1 MSRPIR
7 NVTIEPFKTGN
18 GSRLGGVSYLY
29 RVRDAAGDV
38 ILERSRVPLHDAAR
52 VLAGRGEFGTI
63 VMVRHP
69 SGSPCMQG
77 DVLALS
83 LQTVKEQGWG
93 PCVQKFNDHPH
104 GAAL

>member
-52 VLAGRGEFGTI
+52 VRFA
-63 VMVRHP
+63 
-69 SGSPCMQG
+69 SPG
-77 DVLALS
+77 NAI
-83 LQTVKEQGWG
+83 WRF
-93 PCVQKFNDHPH
+93 P
-104 GAAL
+104 A